1 MGAEKPGCFDRSL
14 ATVRPRIGVV
24 TAIGADHLKAFH
36 TIAAIAEE
44 KAKVIACLP
53 EDGTA
58 GLKADDPRVLAMA
71 GHTKANII
79 TFVCP
84 ADAAVPGENLT
95 ARWPSA
101 LPFSPDYQGTAGRRR
116 MRTCGHHRPQS

>member
-1 MGAEKPGCFDRSL
+1 MGAEKPGFFARSL
-14 ATVRPRIGVV
+14 ATVKPRIGVV

-58 GLKADDPRVLAMA
+58 VLNADDPRVLAMA
-71 GHTKANII
+71 GRTKAHII
-79 TFVCP
+79 TSGCT
-84 ADAAVPGENLT
+84 ADAALTAENLRS
-95 ARWPSA
+95 RWPEQLTF
-101 LPFSPDYQGTAGRRR
+101 LPVHRGKARGV
-116 MRTCGHHRPQS
+116 RTRPGDPP